1 MLQNQPNLYKLE
13 GTFDKYRIYTP
24 TNIAEGYHL
33 SRKVQADH
41 QVIYSNAGAT
51 EEQLNVAMDAILQYC
66 NDSGKLD
73 RTNIA
78 VIAND
83 IKYRLKYPVDEHCA
97 IRMGCILSFVEWDE
111 VVGQYKQHNENNPTL
126 SEGDLYPEV
135 RTRTVSEDPNKYD
148 AFFTNVKFD
157 LAMSN
162 PDAYTF
168 FLSWGIAN
176 TPKYREHLDILTSM
190 DYFNKRKEALRWGT
204 KPLASE

>member
-1 MLQNQPNLYKLE
+1 MLQSQPNLYKLE
-13 GTFDKYRIYTP
+13 GAFDKYRIYTP

-41 QVIYSNAGAT
+41 QVIYSNSGAT
-51 EEQLNVAMDAILQYC
+51 SEQLNMAMDAILQYC

-83 IKYRLKYPVDEHCA
+83 IKYRLAYPVDEQCA
-97 IRMGCILSFVEWDE
+97 IRMGAILSFVEWD
-111 VVGQYKQHNENNPTL
+111 G
-126 SEGDLYPEV
+126 
-135 RTRTVSEDPNKYD
+135 VSEDPNKYD
-148 AFFTNVKFD
+148 AFFTNIKVD

-190 DYFNKRKEALRWGT
+190 DYFSKRKEALRWGT